1 MRYELIQNNRENLDA
16 MEIVL
21 TNRGIDLE
29 DISHYLSTIT
39 EDILPP
45 SMLNNMRDGAK
56 MLVKHIQNE
65 DDIFIQVD

>member
-1 MRYELIQNNRENLDA
+1 